1 MSKRAVHFR
10 MCAPLPPSSW
20 WMCLLTLH
28 PAEKEAS
35 CALCPLLRTQVTG
48 KHEHGWCGHGLS
60 TQTLCTQDGP
70 KKKTH
75 KNTPTNRHTFASTVM
90 RRTWSVKNGGRG
102 WGWVREA
109 QRGAVKAISPG
120 RAWTQMSAAWL
131 PVHGHPTVRLH
142 RKIKKKWMK
151 GRGMDITAK
160 HKGNLRDGAESL
172 TFYFETRFEDIKL
185 WMIYHTKKA
194 EPIDEQN
201 TSRVFVSQ
209 VCVVSGRIR
218 TH

>member
-1 MSKRAVHFR
+1 MSPTAHTSYGQAGTRLMWTCLEHTDTVHAGRMGQKKRK
-10 MCAPLPPSSW
+10 L
-20 WMCLLTLH
+20 
-28 PAEKEAS
+28 
-35 CALCPLLRTQVTG
+35 
-48 KHEHGWCGHGLS
+48 
-60 TQTLCTQDGP
+60 
-70 KKKTH
+70 
-75 KNTPTNRHTFASTVM
+75 KNTPTNRHTFASTLM

-131 PVHGHPTVRLH
+131 PVHGHPAVRVH
-142 RKIKKKWMK
+142 RKIKKKWIK
-151 GRGMDITAK
+151 GRGMDITAE
-160 HKGNLRDGAESL
+160 HKGNLRDRAESL
-172 TFYFETRFEDIKL
+172 TFYFEARFEDIKL

-194 EPIDEQN
+194 EPTDEQN

-209 VCVVSGRIR
+209 VCVVSERIR